1 MKSLISLLIISLLSE
16 LSFATPKFDCL
27 NIDYVLQDRE
37 LKTLTAEPLELLL
50 LKNITGNKIVVSK
63 QRRKLYLL
71 RGDVLLR
78 VFDVALGWSPYGPK
92 MAQGDL
98 RTPEGKYIIDF
109 KNRKSSYHLALHIS
123 YPNAKDLETYKKFA
137 KTFGFRA
144 GPGGDIMIHGFPN
157 GREAMFAKVH
167 PLMDWTNGC
176 IAVTNREIEELFM
189 LVPERTEIEICPG
202 KAF

>member
-1 MKSLISLLIISLLSE
+1 MKSLISFLLISVMSQLSI
-16 LSFATPKFDCL
+16 ATPKFDCE
-27 NIDYVLQDRE
+27 NIDSIQQDRE
-37 LKTLTAEPLELLL
+37 LKTLTSESLDRLLF
-50 LKNITGNKIVVSK
+50 KNITGNKIVVSK

-78 VFDVALGWSPYGPK
+78 AFDVALGWSPYGPK
-92 MAQGDL
+92 MTQGDL

-109 KNRKSSYHLALHIS
+109 KNRRSSYHLALHIS
-123 YPNAKDLETYKKFA
+123 YPNAKDLEIYKKFA
-137 KTFGFRA
+137 KAFGFKA

-189 LVPERTEIEICPG
+189 LVPEKTEIEICPG